1 MGKNELTKVEALNLI
16 TPVVDNEVSEE
27 ERKAFFDYISD
38 HDDVRRKYETI
49 KNIKS
54 LVSSRCP
61 CEKAPPSLKN
71 KIRTCIENARA
82 QAKSMDPE
90 VPIYDVQCQGPA
102 WKKDLQDHPQ
112 KVAESSGSR
121 YKHWMYTA
129 AATLLIAALALGFLN
144 SSAWDNS
151 VTYNIEQY
159 AYEHFVK
166 YDGKLVPPTI
176 TTASLG
182 SAETQLASDYDI
194 PMTVPSLKNAEL
206 KGVVYAEFVPDFEA
220 PMLEYYLSE
229 EDQFIYIFAFKIEK
243 LEEFGQLFRN
253 QDAVKSCSKPKDF
266 HIQNVNGKHVVS
278 WKWDNVWYAAISNH
292 SGDKLAS
299 LIEPL
304 QYETDQK

>member
-27 ERKAFFDYISD
+27 KRKAFFHYLSD
-38 HDDVRRKYETI
+38 HEDVRRKYESI

-54 LVSSRCP
+54 LVSTRCP

-71 KIRTCIENARA
+71 KIRTCIENVRA

-90 VPIYDVQCQGPA
+90 VPIYDIQCSGPA
-102 WKKDLQDHPQ
+102 GEKDQQEHTE
-112 KVAESSGSR
+112 KVVESVGSD
-121 YKHWMYTA
+121 YKYWMYSA
-129 AATLLIAALALGFLN
+129 AATFLIVALAWGIFNVSLPN
-144 SSAWDNS
+144 DYAS
-151 VTYNIEQY
+151 YNIEQN

-166 YDGKLVPPTI
+166 HDGKLVPPTI
-176 TTASLG
+176 STASLG
-182 SAETQLASDYDI
+182 SAETQLASDYGM

-220 PMLEYYLSE
+220 PMLEYYLSA
-229 EDQFIYIFAFKIEK
+229 EDQYIYIFAFKIDK
-243 LEEFGQLFRN
+243 LKEFGQLFRN

-292 SGDKLAS
+292 NGDTLAS

-304 QYETDQK
+304 QYETGQK